1 MAEVDKQ
8 DRPETLEDIA
18 HGLDTMVEPDNGDER
33 RLSDADFEIAES
45 RK

>member
-33 RLSDADFEIAES
+33 RLSDSELEMS
-45 RK
+45 E